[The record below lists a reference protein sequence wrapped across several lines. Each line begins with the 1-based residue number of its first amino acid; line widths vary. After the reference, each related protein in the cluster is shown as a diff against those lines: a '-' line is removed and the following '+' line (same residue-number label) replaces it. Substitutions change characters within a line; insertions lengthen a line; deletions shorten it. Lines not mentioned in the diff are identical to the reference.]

1 MMNPG
6 TSAPAKRSPTEI
18 GSGVKLPF
26 LSCAA
31 WFTPARMSP
40 MKMSTVDGGMSCAIV
55 DEAQMVPAIS
65 RLS

>member
-1 MMNPG
+1 M
-6 TSAPAKRSPTEI
+6 SAPAKRSPTEI

-40 MKMSTVDGGMSCAIV
+40 MKISTVEGGMSCAMV
-55 DEAQMVPAIS
+55 DDAHIVPAMS